1 MTIRSGHCER
11 ARQWA
16 SLHLDG
22 ELSELE
28 HALLDAHLERCAS
41 CSEFAAGIRGLGAVM
56 RAAPSEAPSRPVQ
69 VHRLHA
75 SRSLR
80 ILQASAAAAVFATAG
95 LGAMVVDVFH
105 TSAETSAAPR
115 IQRVSAIGDE
125 SPSMT
130 RELRRSYVL
139 ASAHRVISGHVLFP

>member
-1 MTIRSGHCER
+1 MTIPSGHCER

-41 CSEFAAGIRGLGAVM
+41 CSAFATGIQGLAAVM
-56 RAAPSEAPSRPVQ
+56 RAAPPEAPSRPVQ
-69 VHRLHA
+69 VRRLHA

-95 LGAMVVDVFH
+95 LGAMVVDVFRS
-105 TSAETSAAPR
+105 TAETSAAPR

-139 ASAHRVISGHVLFP
+139 ASAHRVSGHVLFP